1 MKQSLALCKLIPSE
15 NLDDEETL
23 RVYSQHL
30 LRDVVPKVLPVQPA
44 AMRRMEEFIV
54 KCKRLF
60 DPVLLHDAIRIS
72 IKLMH
77 S

>member
-23 RVYSQHL
+23 RVYSQCL
-30 LRDVVPKVLPVQPA
+30 LRDVVTEVLPVQPI

-54 KCKRLF
+54 KCRCLF
-60 DPVLLHDAIRIS
+60 DSVLLDDAIPIT
-72 IKLMH
+72 
-77 S
+77 